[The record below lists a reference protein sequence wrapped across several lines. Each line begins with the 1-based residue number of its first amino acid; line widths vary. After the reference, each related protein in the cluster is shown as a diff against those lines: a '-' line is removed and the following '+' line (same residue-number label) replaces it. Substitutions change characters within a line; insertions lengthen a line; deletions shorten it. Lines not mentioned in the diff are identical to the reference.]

1 MKSIMKK
8 WSAAI
13 LMVLA
18 IMFNFSLTIV
28 YADLEENFP
37 TKYAIVL
44 DSNMG
49 NKHSITILNFP
60 SNGKVKNLK
69 SSNTKIVKV
78 SLDKDSNNIKRCVL
92 VTAKKAGTAK
102 ISFDIVDKKTGKKI
116 QHDTCKVQVKKHT
129 NPFSSVKLNGK
140 NITSQ
145 FNKTSYPW
153 MSVSAQKTSVTIK
166 MKKGYKL
173 LSIQRR
179 FLNLMKDV
187 AFDAYDFYSIEAR

>member
-116 QHDTCKVQVKKHT
+116 QHDTCKVQYR
-129 NPFSSVKLNGK
+129 G
-140 NITSQ
+140 
-145 FNKTSYPW
+145 
-153 MSVSAQKTSVTIK
+153 
-166 MKKGYKL
+166 
-173 LSIQRR
+173 
-179 FLNLMKDV
+179 
-187 AFDAYDFYSIEAR
+187 AF